1 MYACVRVQLA
11 TTNQHKLGQHAHKSA
26 ARGGGQKWGGVKGK
40 GVETYAY
47 LNTAALAASR
57 V

>member
-26 ARGGGQKWGGVKGK
+26 AKGGGKGGGVSKAK
-40 GVETYAY
+40 VLKHMLT
-47 LNTAALAASR
+47 
-57 V
+57 